1 MCGECGPHWAAAG
14 GRCNTAL
21 LAQGLHPCVVA
32 LPVSPAT
39 TASGGRCCWQWH
51 LLLHPLGIHWQSWWQ
66 RALLAA
72 HLPEK
77 KMPSTAA

>member
-1 MCGECGPHWAAAG
+1 
-14 GRCNTAL
+14 
-21 LAQGLHPCVVA
+21 
-32 LPVSPAT
+32 VSPAT